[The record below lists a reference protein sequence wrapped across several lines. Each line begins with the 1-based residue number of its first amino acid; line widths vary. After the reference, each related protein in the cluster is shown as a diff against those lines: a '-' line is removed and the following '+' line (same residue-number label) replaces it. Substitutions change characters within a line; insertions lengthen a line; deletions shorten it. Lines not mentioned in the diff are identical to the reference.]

1 MERTQLLGR
10 ELSYLFSFDLP
21 LVTEDFAGDK
31 SGPLYATRVH
41 SLAPDQPKQAAPVY
55 NALGEER
62 TLGEPA
68 IRGHVRMAD
77 QRVDYPAGLE
87 YALLHGRIVICT
99 ESGDVLEASYSGS
112 LSAEDRWQLL
122 IARRGADQRL
132 RERFETKA
140 FIATR
145 FDTASTRCRW
155 LVKCMCLGYGR
166 IAFGTPGQ
174 PAFASFDMYT
184 MTG

>member
-10 ELSYLFSFDLP
+10 ELSYLFSFDMP
-21 LVTEDFAGDK
+21 LVTEASTRDPG
-31 SGPLYATRVH
+31 GPLYATRVH
-41 SLAPDQPKQAAPVY
+41 SLAPHAQAEAKVY
-55 NALGEER
+55 NALGEQR

-68 IRGHVRMAD
+68 IRGHVQLAD
-77 QRVDYPAGLE
+77 QRVDYPTGHE
-87 YALLHGRIVICT
+87 YALLQGRIVICT
-99 ESGDVLEASYSGS
+99 DAGDLLEASYTGS

-122 IARRGADQRL
+122 MARGNAAHPRMP
-132 RERFETKA
+132 ERFETKA

-166 IAFGTPGQ
+166 VSFGMPGQ
-174 PAFASFDMYT
+174 PAHASFDMYT
-184 MTG
+184 MAS